1 MFFYLPYY
9 IYILLKT
16 LPLSAFSGAKLLKNT
31 ELCKKNTENCGFLAK
46 ILGR

>member
-1 MFFYLPYY
+1 MFFIYLI
-9 IYILLKT
+9 IYILLKS
-16 LPLSAFSGAKLLKNT
+16 LPLSEFSGAKLLKNT

>member
-1 MFFYLPYY
+1 MFFFIYLI
-9 IYILLKT
+9 IYILFKT
-16 LPLSAFSGAKLLKNT
+16 LPLSAFSGAKLLKNA

>member
-1 MFFYLPYY
+1 MFFIYLI
-9 IYILLKT
+9 IYILLKS

>member
-9 IYILLKT
+9 YILFKT
-16 LPLSAFSGAKLLKNT
+16 LPLSAFSGAKLLKNA
-31 ELCKKNTENCGFLAK
+31 ELCKKITENCGFLAK

>member
-1 MFFYLPYY
+1 MFFIYLI
-9 IYILLKT
+9 IYILLKS
-16 LPLSAFSGAKLLKNT
+16 LPLSAFSGANLLKNT